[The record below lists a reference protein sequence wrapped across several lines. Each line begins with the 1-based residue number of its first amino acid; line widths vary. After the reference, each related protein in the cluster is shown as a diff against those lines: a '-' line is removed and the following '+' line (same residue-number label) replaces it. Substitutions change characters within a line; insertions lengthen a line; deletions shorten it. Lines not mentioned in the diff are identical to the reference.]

1 MKNYN
6 EESDERYFLKVD
18 IQYPEKLPELHNDLP
33 LLREKVKIENVEKPI
48 TNLLDKTQYVIYIRN
63 LKQKLNNRLIL
74 KKCHIEWTNLIKML
88 G

>member
-6 EESDERYFLKVD
+6 EESNERYFLKVD
-18 IQYPEKLPELHNDLP
+18 IQCPEKLPELHNDLP
-33 LLREKVKIENVEKPI
+33 WLREKVKIENVEKPI

-74 KKCHIEWTNLIKML
+74 KKCHIE
-88 G
+88 

>member
-33 LLREKVKIENVEKPI
+33 WLREKVKIENVEKPI

-74 KKCHIEWTNLIKML
+74 EKCHIEWTNLIKML